1 MLLRTHL
8 TLFTTLS
15 LVGLC
20 ANATAQQT
28 QIDPTSTFLRTDPG
42 DTQASAPLLLDLAQ
56 LGYQPGQTITIRTV
70 GDFIWH
76 PGQQLSGDAAVA
88 VFSSSTTVL
97 PAANAH
103 RVPGAIQSTAP
114 AYVTGPTYQTSL
126 ATDIPQDFFVGPAG
140 VSVQIPNNGMGSAPY
155 LLIGAD
161 DEFWGD
167 NLDADHDFAIVIE
180 RPLGQELLTNGGF
193 ETGDTSGWQ
202 AGPGTGVTDYGQALT
217 PAVSVSTLIQGGN
230 KLATGGG
237 VMVQAFDVSGNSAEI
252 DNGTMYVQL
261 GGYFGGY
268 LQHGNWT
275 ALQAIFENGNG
286 GSTGGTVDVGRIDW
300 VNRNSQTT
308 LMRREGVFR
317 LPVGTRLL
325 RIQLWLNYAGGGNV
339 VLADNLSAKLVGN
352 WAPTAQSVG
361 AELLDNRG
369 FETGIIN
376 PASPHSWIVTSGSA
390 GVLAYG
396 GTNAPSAAVQA
407 DVQGG
412 SNFVYGGG
420 ALEQVFDVS
429 GNSTAIDNGTMYVQL
444 GGYFGGYLQ
453 HGNWTALQ
461 AIFENG
467 NGGSTGGTVD
477 VGRIDWVNRNSQT
490 TLMRREGVF
499 RLPVGT
505 RLLRIQLWLN
515 YAGGGNLV
523 FADNLSAK
531 LVSNWTPTAQS
542 VGPELLDNRGFE
554 SGIINPASPHSWI
567 VTSGSAGVLAYGGA
581 NTPATT
587 VQAAVNGGSNF
598 VYGGGALEQA
608 FDVSGNSA
616 EIDNGTMYV
625 HLGGYFGGYLQ
636 HGNWTALQAIF
647 ENGNGGSTGSTVDVG
662 RIDWVNRNSQT
673 TLMRRE
679 GVFRLP
685 VGTRLLRIQ
694 LWLNYAGGGNLVFA
708 DNLSAKLV
716 SNWAPTP
723 VPLGSELLDNGN
735 FETGNVINP
744 AIERSWTGAGGN
756 PMAILNYGAPN
767 QPLPGVANTI
777 GGGSFLGRSSGG
789 VCEVVQWLDL
799 RGNATDID
807 AQNLALHLEGHF
819 GGVTNNGGTAHFRVE
834 TYSAFGGIIGTYT
847 VGGVTPAERNNVT
860 TLLFK
865 EGDILLDYGTR
876 RVAIILHY
884 TDGNGL
890 ADNLKAQLLDVTTP
904 LVYPGTG
911 DGLVL
916 LTGVNAVPS
925 GGPREDIKQAYAG
938 NILTLHTAS
947 PSNVFDGAPLFF
959 AGNAFSTSGSVPFFG
974 LPGLHVNPVFGGF
987 FWLMNPTVP
996 IGPFGSPIVVP
1007 GGTTMNFVVPN
1018 GLGGYSMLFQAMTL
1032 SSVAANSLYAT
1043 SDAHEIQFQ

>member
-420 ALEQVFDVS
+420 TLEQVFDVS

-444 GGYFGGYLQ
+444 GGY
-453 HGNWTALQ
+453 
-461 AIFENG
+461 FENG

>member
-361 AELLDNRG
+361 A
-369 FETGIIN
+369 
-376 PASPHSWIVTSGSA
+376 
-390 GVLAYG
+390 
-396 GTNAPSAAVQA
+396 
-407 DVQGG
+407 
-412 SNFVYGGG
+412 
-420 ALEQVFDVS
+420 
-429 GNSTAIDNGTMYVQL
+429 
-444 GGYFGGYLQ
+444 
-453 HGNWTALQ
+453 
-461 AIFENG
+461 
-467 NGGSTGGTVD
+467 
-477 VGRIDWVNRNSQT
+477 
-490 TLMRREGVF
+490 
-499 RLPVGT
+499 
-505 RLLRIQLWLN
+505 
-515 YAGGGNLV
+515 
-523 FADNLSAK
+523 
-531 LVSNWTPTAQS
+531 
-542 VGPELLDNRGFE
+542 ELLDNRGFE